1 MDKQLMNPEELL
13 SGIVEANAKASTYA
27 AARQQGEVR
36 KCDSVNHPS
45 HYNQYSIEVKDLIVE
60 VSEYFPPK
68 MVFAIGNVIKYVLR
82 APFKGSCLEDLEKA
96 QFYLAGAIHIY
107 KDLRDLRGGDE
118 YKWQN

>member
-1 MDKQLMNPEELL
+1 MKEQLMNPEELL
-13 SGIVEANAKASTYA
+13 SGIVEANAKANTYA
-27 AARQQGEVR
+27 AARQQPNDV
-36 KCDSVNHPS
+36 VNHPQ
-45 HYNQYSIEVKDLIVE
+45 HYTRYSIEVKDLIVE

-107 KDLRDLRGGDE
+107 KDLRDLRGGEE

>member
-1 MDKQLMNPEELL
+1 MEKQLMNPEELL
-13 SGIVEANAKASTYA
+13 SGIVEANAKANTYA

-107 KDLRDLRGGDE
+107 KDLRDLRGGEE

>member
-1 MDKQLMNPEELL
+1 M
-13 SGIVEANAKASTYA
+13 SGIVEANAKANTYA
-27 AARQQGEVR
+27 AAKQSD
-36 KCDSVNHPS
+36 KVNHPQ
-45 HYNQYSIEVKDLIVE
+45 HYTRYSIEVKDLIVE

-107 KDLRDLRGGDE
+107 KDLRDLRGGEE
-118 YKWQN
+118 YTWQN